1 MPRTILTREI
11 KLTHP
16 KRGSRSNRR
25 IFIATEGF
33 HSEKKYLKA
42 LGDIIK
48 TNIEVIII
56 SRQSPDSGLSAPQ
69 YVLQT
74 ILDKKSNIDFRIGDD
89 FWIIID
95 TDRWDIGSITTLCSD
110 NNVSIIVSNPCF
122 EIWIL
127 FHYLRKNQI
136 NTIQAF
142 PNCDSV
148 ISAIK
153 EFDDH
158 FSKTRPVTKR
168 TFNGLKKAVWF
179 AKELD
184 INTNSAVPEN
194 PCSRMYKLIEEL
206 QADSK

>member
-11 KLTHP
+11 ALTHP
-16 KRGSRSNRR
+16 KRGSRSNKR

-33 HSEKKYLKA
+33 HSERKYLKS

-48 TNIEVIII
+48 TNIELIII
-56 SRQSPDSGLSAPQ
+56 TRQSPDAGLSAPE

-74 ILDKKSNIDFRIGDD
+74 ILDKKSTIDYRTGDD

-95 TDRWDIGSITTLCSD
+95 KDCWDVEPIVKLCND
-110 NNVSIIVSNPCF
+110 NDISLVVSNPCF
-122 EIWIL
+122 EIWVL
-127 FHYLRKNQI
+127 FHYLRRNQI
-136 NTIQAF
+136 NTIKAF

-148 ISAIK
+148 EIAIK

-158 FSKTRPVTKR
+158 FSKSRPVIKR
-168 TFNGLKKAVWF
+168 TFNGLQKAVWF

-184 INTNSAVPEN
+184 IDVNSAIPEN
-194 PCSRMYKLIEEL
+194 PCSRMYKLIEVL
-206 QADSK
+206 QSDL